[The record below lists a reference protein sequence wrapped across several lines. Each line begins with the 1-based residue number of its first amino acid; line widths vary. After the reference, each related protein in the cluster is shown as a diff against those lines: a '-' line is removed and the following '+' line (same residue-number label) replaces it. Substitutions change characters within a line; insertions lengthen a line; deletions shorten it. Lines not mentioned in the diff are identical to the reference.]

1 MDLDSVLGVAP
12 EGFDGQVSYAP
23 RNILKISHLRHLR
36 INLRIKLAEFM
47 RYFFY
52 YPSLYFDSF
61 WAGPPGELSG
71 NPPHH
76 TFGNTKKNFVTLL
89 AETLNNEQIY
99 FYINPLN
106 NYNYGRKKEIRET

>member
-1 MDLDSVLGVAP
+1 
-12 EGFDGQVSYAP
+12 
-23 RNILKISHLRHLR
+23 
-36 INLRIKLAEFM
+36 M

-89 AETLNNEQIY
+89 VETLNDVQIY
-99 FYINPLN
+99 FYINPL
-106 NYNYGRKKEIRET
+106 KFIQLWKEKRNLRSLRWRCLS